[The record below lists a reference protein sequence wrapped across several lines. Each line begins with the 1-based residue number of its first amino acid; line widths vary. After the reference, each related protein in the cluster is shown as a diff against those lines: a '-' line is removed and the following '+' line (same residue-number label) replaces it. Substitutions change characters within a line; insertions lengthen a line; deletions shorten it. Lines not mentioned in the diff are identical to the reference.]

1 MGTMIQ
7 RCGLSEADFRG
18 EAFAACGCELK
29 GNNDLLTVTRPD
41 VIGGLHEAYLAA
53 GADIVE
59 TNTFN
64 ANRLSMADYG
74 LQGEVYRLNF
84 EGAKLAR
91 ACADRFTAKTPDKP
105 RFVAG
110 SMGPTNRTAS
120 MSADVNR
127 PGAREVAFDELV
139 EAYSEQVKGLADG
152 GVDLFLVETIFDT
165 LNAKAALYAIQTL
178 CRERGIHIPVMISA
192 TVADAGGRLL
202 SGQTVEA
209 FFASVRHAEPL
220 SVGLNC
226 AFGAAEMRPYL
237 ARLAAAA
244 DCFVS
249 AHPNAGLPNGFGGYD
264 ETPQSMA
271 AAVEIF
277 LKEGLVN
284 IVGGCCGTT
293 PDHIRL
299 IAELAAKYPP
309 RKKSEYQHF
318 TTLSGLEPLHIPAA
332 SDFVRIGERT
342 NVAGSAKFARLIRER
357 SFEEALSIARRQVED
372 GAQVID
378 VCMDDGLIDG
388 AAAMTEF
395 LNLIASEPEIARV
408 PVMIDSS
415 NWAVLLA
422 GLKCTQGKSVVN
434 SISLKEGEAIFLER
448 ARTIREMGAAAVVML
463 FDERGQADTF
473 ERKIEVADRA
483 YKLLTA
489 NDFPPEDILFDPNVL
504 SVATGIEEHNAYGV
518 AFIEATRWIRA
529 HCPHAK
535 VSAGV
540 SNLSFAFR
548 GNNRVREAMHAV
560 FLRHAVTAGLDMAIV
575 NPSALPVYDEIPA
588 DLLALAEDVVLDRRP
603 DAAERMLAYIA
614 EHQDVKTSK
623 PETVKTAAWRSE
635 SVAGRLE
642 YAILHG
648 VAEFAD
654 EDTAEAY
661 RELGSPLAVI
671 DGPLMKGMNRV
682 GELFGE
688 GQLFLP
694 QVVKSARVMKK
705 CVAWLTPYIEQERA
719 EGRGH
724 AGKVLMATVKGDVH
738 DIGKNIVSVVLACNG
753 YQIVDLGVM
762 VPAETIVEAAVREK
776 ADAIGLSGLITPSLE
791 EMMRV
796 VSELERRGLRIPV
809 MIGGATTSPTHTA
822 VRIAPLYT
830 GLVIHSRDASDGARI
845 LNRLL
850 SDSEVFTPEVR
861 AEQRRL
867 CEKFEADEAQKQL
880 IPLAEARANRF
891 RADFSNIVTPNRLG
905 AITYRDYP
913 LDEVAKAI
921 DWSYFFAAW
930 EIRGRFPEIFDDP
943 VKGEEAK
950 KLYADAQA
958 LLQDI
963 IAGKRLAA
971 NAVAGVFPAR
981 SEGDDLVIES
991 DTCEIRL
998 PQLRNQEAGRD
1009 ANRSL
1014 VDFIAPQ
1021 GDYLGALMVTI
1032 AGVDALAA
1040 DFRARGDEYGAILVK
1055 LLGDRLA
1062 EAFAVTMHE
1071 KIRSEWWPFPTS
1083 GFRAAIGYPAIPDHS
1098 LKREL
1103 FDLLNAEDQIDVHL
1117 TESWMMTPSASVSA
1131 LLFVHPDAGIFGVGP
1146 IAPDQQADYA
1156 QRRTSKIQ

>member
-1 MGTMIQ
+1 MITDLLKEKILVLDGAMGTMIQ

-18 EAFAACGCELK
+18 TAFSGCACELK
-29 GNNDLLTVTRPD
+29 GNNDLLTVTRPE
-41 VIGGLHEAYLAA
+41 VIGGIHEAYLAA
-53 GADIVE
+53 GADIIE

-64 ANRLSMADYG
+64 ANRLSLADYG
-74 LQGEVYRLNF
+74 LAGEVYRLNF

-91 ACADRFTAKTPDKP
+91 ACADRFAAKTPDKP

-110 SMGPTNRTAS
+110 SMGPTSRTAS

-127 PGAREVAFDELV
+127 PGAREVSFDELV
-139 EAYSEQVKGLADG
+139 EAYAEQVKGLADG

-165 LNAKAALYAIQTL
+165 LNAKAALYAIRSL
-178 CRERGIHIPVMISA
+178 CRERGIHIPVMVSA

-226 AFGAAEMRPYL
+226 AFGAAEMRPFL
-237 ARLAAAA
+237 ARLATAA

-271 AAVEIF
+271 AAVERF
-277 LKEGLVN
+277 LQEGLVN

-299 IAELAAKYPP
+299 IAELAAKYNP
-309 RKKSEYQHF
+309 RKKPENQHI
-318 TTLSGLEPLHIPAA
+318 TTLSGLEPLRIPAA

-395 LNLIASEPEIARV
+395 LHLIASEPEIARV

-434 SISLKEGEAIFLER
+434 SISLKEGESPFLER

-489 NDFPPEDILFDPNVL
+489 SGFPPEDILFDPNVL

-560 FLRHAVTAGLDMAIV
+560 FLRHAVDAGLDLAIV
-575 NPSALPVYDEIPA
+575 NPSALPAYDEIAPG
-588 DLLALAEDVVLDRRP
+588 LLSLAEDVVLDRRP
-603 DAAERMLAYIA
+603 DAAERMIAYIA
-614 EHQDVKTSK
+614 EHQEDKPSK
-623 PETVKTAAWRSE
+623 PETVKTAAWR
-635 SVAGRLE
+635 AGSAAERLE

-648 VAEFAD
+648 VTEFAD

-661 RELGSPLAVI
+661 RDLGSPLAVI
-671 DGPLMKGMNRV
+671 DGPLMAGMNRV

-753 YQIVDLGVM
+753 YRIVDLGVM
-762 VPAETIVEAAVREK
+762 VPAETIVEAAVRERV
-776 ADAIGLSGLITPSLE
+776 DAIGLSGLITPSLE
-791 EMMRV
+791 EMMHV
-796 VSELERRGLRIPV
+796 VSELERRRLRIPV

-822 VRIAPLYT
+822 VRIAPLYE
-830 GLVIHSRDASDGARI
+830 GLVVHSRDASDGARI
-845 LNRLL
+845 LNRLF
-850 SDSEVFTPEVR
+850 SDSETFTSEVR
-861 AEQRRL
+861 AEQQRL
-867 CEKFEADEAQKQL
+867 REKFEADEAQKQL

-891 RADFSNIVTPNRLG
+891 RTDFSNIVTPNRLG
-905 AITYRDYP
+905 AITYRNYP
-913 LDEVAKAI
+913 LDEVARAI

-930 EIRGRFPEIFDDP
+930 EIRGR
-943 VKGEEAK
+943 
-950 KLYADAQA
+950 
-958 LLQDI
+958 
-963 IAGKRLAA
+963 
-971 NAVAGVFPAR
+971 
-981 SEGDDLVIES
+981 
-991 DTCEIRL
+991 
-998 PQLRNQEAGRD
+998 
-1009 ANRSL
+1009 
-1014 VDFIAPQ
+1014 
-1021 GDYLGALMVTI
+1021 
-1032 AGVDALAA
+1032 
-1040 DFRARGDEYGAILVK
+1040 
-1055 LLGDRLA
+1055 
-1062 EAFAVTMHE
+1062 
-1071 KIRSEWWPFPTS
+1071 
-1083 GFRAAIGYPAIPDHS
+1083 
-1098 LKREL
+1098 
-1103 FDLLNAEDQIDVHL
+1103 
-1117 TESWMMTPSASVSA
+1117 
-1131 LLFVHPDAGIFGVGP
+1131 P
-1146 IAPDQQADYA
+1146 IQKPPPGNL
-1156 QRRTSKIQ
+1156 